1 MFKLQRLEITGFKS
15 FADYTEIVFT
25 GNGITAVVGP
35 NGCGKC
41 VHGDTLIT
49 LSDGKEIQVR
59 ELVENALQN
68 CFLTEQFDDGFLTRE
83 NPQNVEILSLNP
95 QTLKLEPRKVSAF
108 IKRETTAK
116 LLRIRTLSGREI
128 EATPYHPLFTLANG
142 KLRTLRADE
151 VKKGVRIAVPRMLKT
166 ADKKINFSLN
176 NCFDNFKREDN
187 VFLPFSDNLKNWTEK
202 GKDYFGTIEDWTEK
216 AQVSRSVVGGL
227 RNKQSV
233 NVAELQKLSQVFE
246 NPFFEN
252 QIKSKGTGFLKIP
265 QDFSPDLARFL
276 GLLIAE
282 GRNTSSNQV
291 WFVNSDQAINR
302 EFEKLANEIFDVR
315 VIQKQYKKGATDNL
329 IFSKS
334 LCRVLERFF
343 NFSINSNSFEKEV
356 PPQIF
361 ESDSETKWAFLSG
374 LFEGDAYLCSR
385 PQKSNG
391 KLLNYIEYATASE
404 KLAKQIV
411 SLLLQLGVFAYLRPK
426 QKYAANTAEKTVR
439 TYYSVLIYG
448 SKQLVETAGNL
459 SFVGEKQKA
468 LEKLRKIEIADNPNR
483 DLVPGSTELVREAV
497 KLAGIK
503 VKPNRQNFP
512 KIAAYTGK
520 ICEASRSGLNEV
532 IEQIRQLS
540 SNTQPAENTLKELS
554 ILADSDVFWDEIV
567 SVEEIEP
574 TENWVYDLSIDET
587 HNFVAGNIIVHNS
600 NVSESI
606 AWVLG
611 EQRVKQLRGAEM
623 KDVVF
628 QGTSKRKPSGM
639 AEVVLHLVR
648 DEESMYAADEED
660 LSDID
665 EALSDLDENAVQVE
679 DFEVESN
686 EFSTLHSPLSTQEN
700 GFHSEEIEVEKAQ
713 AAQVGSVQIVE
724 KKAKSKRHW
733 RPRSVALDFAPGE
746 AISVTRRLYLSGE
759 SEYQLNGKTCR
770 LRDIQDLFA
779 GTGLSGAHYAIIE
792 QGRIGQI
799 LSAKPSDR
807 RGLIEE
813 AAGIS
818 KFRTRQRAAEARL
831 ESAKS
836 NLSRISDIVSEIDK
850 QANALR
856 RQAAKTRR
864 YKLLREEFRVLLKN
878 LFTAEGRFLNA
889 FVNELEEKLTEA
901 VKTERAIFARVAE
914 KDEAFRE
921 ATQKAREAEENLSE
935 IRARHAENVLERDR
949 NAREKTYRQEQIE
962 TLKIRFGVLKGEI
975 EATEQR
981 LELFKAEIERLK
993 KDERKELAEAEK
1005 NVLEFQSAEKKYQSK
1020 LQELRQIE
1028 TELETVR
1035 GEVLQHTTAVERFAE
1050 IERQL
1055 ENNLE
1060 RLKER
1065 AEGLR
1070 REKIRAEEN
1079 HAEHAEEA
1087 VKLEKDLGEKREK
1100 IKALHDEKQKLLVE
1114 SGAARNVL
1122 QSAEKSLRELQNEF
1136 SRKKNRLET
1145 LQELDEKRAVYAPS
1159 VQKLFAEQAKI
1170 GVKFS
1175 GTLADKFNVEEKA
1188 EKAVENLFGAFLQ
1201 TVLVETDADANKT
1214 VEYLKKSNLGRIAV
1228 LVFNAKAQ
1236 KSKDKSELSAVAG
1249 GSNTAKFQISNFKS
1263 QIANLIG
1270 VSDDFAEI
1278 LAEVF
1283 PREMT
1288 AQLVENLGD
1297 AKTDV
1302 EKSFV
1307 DAEGDFVLSGKLFVS
1322 GKANANEKNSSLL
1335 AFKRELRELE
1345 MAIKDL
1351 TKYAEKSE
1359 KETEKARKVLAGKEE
1374 EIVDL
1379 QSLIVQVERDLL
1391 SLEIQEK
1398 SARAETE
1405 RAERHKKVVG
1415 EEIAQIEKEL
1425 GEIGAKQKEARTN
1438 AEKAEKA
1445 RVSASEK
1452 LTKISQ
1458 ALSEARTR
1466 TEAENAVLN
1475 EKRTLAATSEER
1487 RRSAQNALRRVEN
1500 EYKEH
1505 DSRIAR
1511 QNLEILE
1518 TEAKQKTLAAS
1529 IAEIEAKISSAEIE
1543 QEAEQNEL
1551 SGATAHLKNA
1561 RETADAMSS
1570 ELAELNKNSAEARNE
1585 RAALEIR
1592 QAEAMTKLR
1601 SVNENC
1607 SHELNLS
1614 LVELVE
1620 TEEILED
1627 FDLETARTSA
1637 DDLREK
1643 LENFGAI
1650 NMLALEELA
1659 EADERLLFLT
1669 SQRQD
1674 IIDSIAAAEEALREI
1689 KERSRER
1696 FKEAFEAIN
1705 ANFIEFFQELFGG
1718 GRGEMTLL
1726 EAEDILEAG
1735 IEVVAQPPGKRLQ
1748 NILLLSGGEK
1758 AMAAIALVMAIFRY
1772 RPSPFC
1778 LLDEVDAPLDD
1789 ANVGRF
1795 VDKIAQ
1801 MAEKT
1806 QFIVITHNKRTMEA
1820 ARALYGV
1827 TMQEAGISKVVSV
1840 RFE

>member
-35 NGCGKC
+35 NGCGK
-41 VHGDTLIT
+41 
-49 LSDGKEIQVR
+49 
-59 ELVENALQN
+59 
-68 CFLTEQFDDGFLTRE
+68 
-83 NPQNVEILSLNP
+83 
-95 QTLKLEPRKVSAF
+95 
-108 IKRETTAK
+108 
-116 LLRIRTLSGREI
+116 
-128 EATPYHPLFTLANG
+128 
-142 KLRTLRADE
+142 
-151 VKKGVRIAVPRMLKT
+151 
-166 ADKKINFSLN
+166 
-176 NCFDNFKREDN
+176 
-187 VFLPFSDNLKNWTEK
+187 
-202 GKDYFGTIEDWTEK
+202 
-216 AQVSRSVVGGL
+216 
-227 RNKQSV
+227 
-233 NVAELQKLSQVFE
+233 
-246 NPFFEN
+246 
-252 QIKSKGTGFLKIP
+252 
-265 QDFSPDLARFL
+265 
-276 GLLIAE
+276 
-282 GRNTSSNQV
+282 
-291 WFVNSDQAINR
+291 
-302 EFEKLANEIFDVR
+302 
-315 VIQKQYKKGATDNL
+315 
-329 IFSKS
+329 
-334 LCRVLERFF
+334 
-343 NFSINSNSFEKEV
+343 
-356 PPQIF
+356 
-361 ESDSETKWAFLSG
+361 
-374 LFEGDAYLCSR
+374 
-385 PQKSNG
+385 
-391 KLLNYIEYATASE
+391 
-404 KLAKQIV
+404 
-411 SLLLQLGVFAYLRPK
+411 
-426 QKYAANTAEKTVR
+426 
-439 TYYSVLIYG
+439 
-448 SKQLVETAGNL
+448 
-459 SFVGEKQKA
+459 
-468 LEKLRKIEIADNPNR
+468 
-483 DLVPGSTELVREAV
+483 
-497 KLAGIK
+497 
-503 VKPNRQNFP
+503 
-512 KIAAYTGK
+512 
-520 ICEASRSGLNEV
+520 
-532 IEQIRQLS
+532 
-540 SNTQPAENTLKELS
+540 
-554 ILADSDVFWDEIV
+554 
-567 SVEEIEP
+567 
-574 TENWVYDLSIDET
+574 
-587 HNFVAGNIIVHNS
+587 S

-611 EQRVKQLRGAEM
+611 EQRAKQLRGAEM

-648 DEESMYAADEED
+648 DEESMFAADEED

-665 EALSDLDENAVQVE
+665 EAISDLDENAVQVE
-679 DFEVESN
+679 DFETEEAVGSQQSAIRE
-686 EFSTLHSPLSTQEN
+686 ETN
-700 GFHSEEIEVEKAQ
+700 GFHSEEVELETAQ
-713 AAQVGSVQIVE
+713 AAQVGSIQVIE
-724 KKAKSKRHW
+724 KKVKPKRHW
-733 RPRSVALDFAPGE
+733 RPRNFALDFAPGE

-759 SEYQLNGKTCR
+759 SEYQLNGKSCR

-779 GTGLSGAHYAIIE
+779 GTGLSGSHYAIIE

-850 QANALR
+850 QATALR

-864 YKLLREEFRVLLKN
+864 YKILREEFRILLKN
-878 LFTAEGRFLNA
+878 LFTAEGRYLTDL
-889 FVNELEEKLTEA
+889 VNELEDKLTEA
-901 VKTERAIFARVAE
+901 VTTERAIFAQVSE

-921 ATQKAREAEENLSE
+921 ATRKARESEESLSE
-935 IRARHAENVLERDR
+935 IRARHSENVLVRDR

-975 EATEQR
+975 EGSEQR
-981 LELFKAEIERLK
+981 LKLFNVEIERLK
-993 KDERKELAEAEK
+993 KDEKKELAEAEK
-1005 NVLEFQSAEKKYQSK
+1005 NILEFQSAEKKYQTK

-1028 TELETVR
+1028 AELETVR

-1065 AEGLR
+1065 AEGLK
-1070 REKIRAEEN
+1070 RERIRAEET
-1079 HAEHAEEA
+1079 HSEHAKEA
-1087 VKLEKDLGEKREK
+1087 VKLEKDLREKREK
-1100 IKALHDEKQKLLVE
+1100 LKDLHSEKQKFLVE
-1114 SGAARNVL
+1114 SGAARSIL
-1122 QSAEKSLRELQNEF
+1122 QTAEKSLRELQNEF

-1145 LQELDEKRAVYAPS
+1145 LKELDEKRAVYAPS
-1159 VQKLFAEQAKI
+1159 VQKLFAEQTKI
-1170 GVKFS
+1170 GVKFL
-1175 GTLADKFNVEEKA
+1175 GTLADKLTVEERA
-1188 EKAVENLFGAFLQ
+1188 ERAVENLFGAYLQ
-1201 TVLVETDADANKT
+1201 TVLVESEEDARKT
-1214 VEYLKKSNLGRIAV
+1214 VEYLKKSNLGRISV
-1228 LVFNAKAQ
+1228 LVVPSSKFQVSSKKSIQNP
-1236 KSKDKSELSAVAG
+1236 KSKIQNLVG
-1249 GSNTAKFQISNFKS
+1249 IS
-1263 QIANLIG
+1263 
-1270 VSDDFAEI
+1270 DEFAEI

-1283 PREMT
+1283 PREMSLE
-1288 AQLVENLGD
+1288 LVENLS
-1297 AKTDV
+1297 KTTS
-1302 EKSFV
+1302 KSNLI
-1307 DAEGDFVLSGKLFVS
+1307 DSEGDFVFGGKLFVS

-1345 MAIKDL
+1345 TAIKNL
-1351 TKYAEKSE
+1351 TKETEVAE
-1359 KETEKARKVLAGKEE
+1359 KETAKAREILAEKESQ
-1374 EIVDL
+1374 IVDL
-1379 QSLIVQVERDLL
+1379 QSFIVQVERDLL
-1391 SLEIQEK
+1391 GLEIQEK
-1398 SARAETE
+1398 SARQETE
-1405 RAERHKKVVG
+1405 RAERHKKVVAD
-1415 EEIAQIEKEL
+1415 EISQIDNEL
-1425 GEIGAKQKEARTN
+1425 GEIQTKQKEARIN

-1452 LTKISQ
+1452 LAKISQ
-1458 ALSEARTR
+1458 NLSEARSK
-1466 TEAENAVLN
+1466 TEAENTVLN

-1500 EYKEH
+1500 EFKDL
-1505 DSRIAR
+1505 DSRMAR
-1511 QNLEILE
+1511 QNFEILE
-1518 TEAKQKTLAAS
+1518 TEGKQKALAAS
-1529 IAEIEAKISSAEIE
+1529 IAEIEEKVSSSEIE
-1543 QEAEQNEL
+1543 QKAEQDEL
-1551 SGATAHLKNA
+1551 ITATTHLKNA

-1592 QAEAMTKLR
+1592 QTEAMTKLR

-1614 LVELVE
+1614 LVELVD
-1620 TEEILED
+1620 TEKVIED
-1627 FDLETARTSA
+1627 FDLETARENA

-1659 EADERLLFLT
+1659 ETDERLLFLT

-1689 KERSRER
+1689 KERSREK
-1696 FKEAFEAIN
+1696 FKEAFQAIN

-1758 AMAAIALVMAIFRY
+1758 AMTAIALVMAIFKY

>member
-41 VHGDTLIT
+41 VSGDTMIT
-49 LSDGKEIQVR
+49 LSNGKEVEIR
-59 ELVENALQN
+59 ELIETALEES
-68 CFLTEQFDDGFLTRE
+68 FFKEQFDDGFVTRE
-83 NPQNVEILSLNP
+83 NPQNIEILSLDP
-95 QTLKLEPRKVSAF
+95 KTLKLEPRRVSAF
-108 IKRETTAK
+108 IKRETTPK
-116 LLRIRTLSGREI
+116 LLLIKTLSGRAI
-128 EATPYHPLFTLANG
+128 KATPYHPLFTLKNG
-142 KLRTLRADE
+142 KLETLRADE
-151 VKKGVRIAVPRMLKT
+151 IRKGVKIAVPRVLKT
-166 ADKKINFSLN
+166 TGKKIKFSLQD
-176 NCFDNFKREDN
+176 CFDNFNYADN
-187 VFLPFSDNLKNWTEK
+187 VFLPFSDKLKNWTDK
-202 GKDYFGTIEDWTEK
+202 GKDYFGTIEKWTSE
-216 AQVSRSVVGGL
+216 AQVPRSIVGGL
-227 RNKQSV
+227 RSKQSI
-233 NVAELQKLSQVFE
+233 NIAELQKLSHVFE
-246 NPFFEN
+246 NPLFEN
-252 QIKSKGTGFLKIP
+252 QIKSKGNGFLKIP
-265 QDFSPDLARFL
+265 QSFSPDLARFL

-282 GRNTSSNQV
+282 GRNTYSNQV
-291 WFVNSDQAINR
+291 WFVNSDEAVNT
-302 EFEKLANEIFDVR
+302 EFERLARNIFDVG
-315 VIQKQYKKGATDNL
+315 VVQKQYKKGTTDSF

-334 LCRVLERFF
+334 LCQILERFF
-343 NFSINSNSFEKEV
+343 NFSINSNSFDKEI

-361 ESDSETKWAFLSG
+361 ESDAETKWAFLSG
-374 LFEGDAYLCSR
+374 LFEGDAYICSR

-391 KLLNYIEYATASE
+391 KLLNYIEYTTASK
-404 KLAKQIV
+404 KLAEQTV
-411 SLLLQLGVFAYLRPK
+411 SLLLQLGIFAYLRPK
-426 QKYAANTAEKTVR
+426 QKYASNTTEKTVR

-448 SKQLVETAGNL
+448 SKQLVDAAGNL
-459 SFVGEKQKA
+459 SFVGEKQKS
-468 LEKLRKIEIADNPNR
+468 LKKLRNIEISDNPNR
-483 DLVPGSTELVREAV
+483 DLVPSATELVREAV
-497 KLAGIK
+497 KLAEIK
-503 VKPNRQNFP
+503 IKPNRKNYP
-512 KIAAYTGK
+512 KISAYTGR
-520 ICEASRSGLNEV
+520 ICEASRNGLNEV
-532 IEQIRQLS
+532 IGQIKQLS
-540 SNTQPAENTLKELS
+540 QNIEPAENVLEEIS
-554 ILADSDVFWDEIV
+554 ILANSDVFWDEIV

-574 TENWVYDLSIDET
+574 TEDFVYDLSIDET

-611 EQRVKQLRGAEM
+611 EQRAKQLRGAEM

-648 DEESMYAADEED
+648 DEESMFAADEED

-665 EALSDLDENAVQVE
+665 EAIGVLDENAIDVG
-679 DFEVESN
+679 DFETEEVVGSQQSAIRE
-686 EFSTLHSPLSTQEN
+686 ETN
-700 GFHSEEIEVEKAQ
+700 GFHSEEAELETAQ
-713 AAQVGSVQIVE
+713 AAQVGSVQVVE
-724 KKAKSKRHW
+724 KKVKSKRHW
-733 RPRSVALDFAPGE
+733 RPRNVALDFAPGE

-779 GTGLSGAHYAIIE
+779 GTGLSGSHYAIIE

-864 YKLLREEFRVLLKN
+864 YKVLREEFRVLLKN
-878 LFTAEGRFLNA
+878 LFTAEGRYLTDL
-889 FVNELEEKLTEA
+889 VNELEDKLTEA
-901 VKTERAIFARVAE
+901 VTTERAIFAKVAE

-921 ATQKAREAEENLSE
+921 ATQKARESEESLSE
-935 IRARHAENVLERDR
+935 IRARHSENVLVRDR

-962 TLKIRFGVLKGEI
+962 ALKIRLGVLKGEI
-975 EATEQR
+975 EGSTQR
-981 LELFKAEIERLK
+981 LKLFNAEIERLK
-993 KDERKELAEAEK
+993 KDEKKELTEAEK
-1005 NVLEFQSAEKKYQSK
+1005 NIIEFQSAEKKYQSK

-1035 GEVLQHTTAVERFAE
+1035 GEVMQHTTAVERFAE

-1065 AEGLR
+1065 AEGLK
-1070 REKIRAEEN
+1070 RERIRAEET
-1079 HAEHAEEA
+1079 HTEHAEEA
-1087 VKLEKDLGEKREK
+1087 VKLEKDLREKREK
-1100 IKALHDEKQKLLVE
+1100 LKDLHGEKQTFLVE
-1114 SGAARNVL
+1114 SGAARSVL
-1122 QSAEKSLRELQNEF
+1122 QTAEKSLRELQNEF

-1159 VQKLFAEQAKI
+1159 VQKLFAEQTKI
-1170 GVKFS
+1170 GVKFL
-1175 GTLADKFNVEEKA
+1175 GTLADKFTVEERA
-1188 EKAVENLFGAFLQ
+1188 ERAVENLFGAFLQ
-1201 TVLVETDADANKT
+1201 TVLVESKADARKT
-1214 VEYLKKSNLGRIAV
+1214 VEYLKKSNLGRISV
-1228 LVFNAKAQ
+1228 LVLKSEPRAVATGKNTAN
-1236 KSKDKSELSAVAG
+1236 KSKI
-1249 GSNTAKFQISNFKS
+1249 SNFKFQIS
-1263 QIANLIG
+1263 NLIG

-1283 PREMT
+1283 PREMSLEF
-1288 AQLVENLGD
+1288 AENLTETN
-1297 AKTDV
+1297 ANLI
-1302 EKSFV
+1302 
-1307 DAEGDFVLSGKLFVS
+1307 DAEGDYVFGGKLFVS
-1322 GKANANEKNSSLL
+1322 GKVNANEKNSSLL

-1345 MAIKDL
+1345 TAIKNL
-1351 TKYAEKSE
+1351 TKETETAE
-1359 KETEKARKVLAGKEE
+1359 KETAKAREVLAEKESQ
-1374 EIVDL
+1374 IVDL
-1379 QSLIVQVERDLL
+1379 QSFIVQVERDLL
-1391 SLEIQEK
+1391 GLEIQEK

-1405 RAERHKKVVG
+1405 RAERHKKVVAD
-1415 EEIAQIEKEL
+1415 EIMQIDNEL
-1425 GEIGAKQKEARTN
+1425 SEIQTKQKEARIN

-1458 ALSEARTR
+1458 NLSEARSK
-1466 TEAENAVLN
+1466 TESENAVLN

-1500 EYKEH
+1500 EFKDL
-1505 DSRIAR
+1505 DSRMAR
-1511 QNLEILE
+1511 QNFEILE
-1518 TEAKQKTLAAS
+1518 TEGKQKALAAS
-1529 IAEIEAKISSAEIE
+1529 IAEIEEKVSSAEIE
-1543 QEAEQNEL
+1543 QKDEQDEL
-1551 SGATAHLKNA
+1551 IAATTHLKNA

-1570 ELAELNKNSAEARNE
+1570 ELAELNKNSADARNE
-1585 RAALEIR
+1585 RAAFEIR
-1592 QAEAMTKLR
+1592 QTEAMTKLR
-1601 SVNENC
+1601 AVNENC

-1614 LVELVE
+1614 LVELVDSE
-1620 TEEILED
+1620 AVIEN
-1627 FDLETARTSA
+1627 FDLETARETA

-1696 FKEAFEAIN
+1696 FKEAFHAIN

-1758 AMAAIALVMAIFRY
+1758 AMTAIALVMAIFKY